1 MGLTY
6 ANGSITGNAGTREYD
21 FLVDTGSTRMTL
33 PQIDIDEL
41 GLDQMH
47 GQEAIIETPTDVI
60 SRPFYSATGMLE
72 GVAFQA
78 RVVPAR
84 RPMVGYELLQELGF
98 LVDLASERIIQRTDF
113 NPGLL

>member
-1 MGLTY
+1 
-6 ANGSITGNAGTREYD
+6 
-21 FLVDTGSTRMTL
+21 MTL

-41 GLDQMH
+41 RLDQMH

-60 SRPFYSATGMLE
+60 RRPFYSAAGILE

-98 LVDLASERIIQRTDF
+98 LVDFASERIVQRTDF
-113 NPGLL
+113 NAGSR